1 MDTISEIK
9 IKRSKSQEF
18 NDILLSN
25 KIANIAFDLITSY
38 LEERPTI
45 DFKTYVMFCRE
56 FELNEVNLIM
66 DYAKKLSKCFM

>member
-18 NDILLSN
+18 NDLLLSN

-56 FELNEVNLIM
+56 FELNEVNIIM

>member
-1 MDTISEIK
+1 M
-9 IKRSKSQEF
+9 
-18 NDILLSN
+18 LSN

-45 DFKTYVMFCRE
+45 DFKTYVMFSRE
-56 FELNEVNLIM
+56 FELNEVNLIL

>member
-18 NDILLSN
+18 NDLLLSN

-38 LEERPTI
+38 LEERPAI

-56 FELNEVNLIM
+56 FELNEVNLII

>member
-1 MDTISEIK
+1 MNTVSEIK
-9 IKRSKSQEF
+9 IKRTKSQEF

-38 LEERPTI
+38 LEERPII